1 MGQCVT
7 ISVGTGSVTPAS
19 TGTSISSNVGGTEEE
34 EDEEEETEE
43 CGCIDPNWIPCI

>member
-7 ISVGTGSVTPAS
+7 IAVGTGAVSPTQP
-19 TGTSISSNVGGTEEE
+19 GTTISNNVGGSEEE
-34 EDEEEETEE
+34 EEEEEEA

>member
-7 ISVGTGSVTPAS
+7 ISVGSGTVAPAQQ
-19 TGTSISSNVGGTEEE
+19 GTSISNSIGGTEEE
-34 EDEEEETEE
+34 EEEEEG